1 MVSTTQSDFLPYAQF
16 DVIFNFQGK
25 IVMSALLSL
34 RAKVSFQKQT
44 FSYFSKIMFPKCFI
58 QIHVKDKKKKKKTRT
73 SILVNPDRKKREG
86 WVKSTWRVWCSRAGL
101 ASLESL
107 PVSYAVCASAQLVT
121 ESGSCRLPQGTHHV
135 ALKGLCACFHLCWKV
150 SYFTVSFSPYL
161 RQNL

>member
-1 MVSTTQSDFLPYAQF
+1 
-16 DVIFNFQGK
+16 
-25 IVMSALLSL
+25 
-34 RAKVSFQKQT
+34 
-44 FSYFSKIMFPKCFI
+44 MFYTNPRKR
-58 QIHVKDKKKKKKTRT
+58 QKKKKKSRT

-161 RQNL
+161 RQNLYGLCANHTSRFWFLPSVKRTCHFQR